1 MKFSCEKHL
10 LLAAVNTASRAAAAK
25 SPIPA
30 LEGILIEA
38 GEHVKLTGY
47 DLKEGIYTS
56 IPADVATPGAAVLGA
71 RLLGEIVRSLPD
83 GVVTISI
90 EKGTLANISCGKSEF
105 SIMGTAAA
113 DYPEIQG
120 VEEGFTFSLPQKTLR
135 SMIDQTIFAVSSN
148 ESRPVYTG
156 SLFEIEN
163 GTLCVVSVDGYRLA
177 MRREKLELD
186 GAAVS
191 FIVPGAALSDAVKI
205 CADADDPVEITV
217 GAKQIRF
224 SFGETV
230 LISRRLEGEFIN
242 YKKTVPANFTTFAVA
257 EKADFQRVIER
268 VSLIIDDKIKSPLR
282 CTFSI
287 DSVELLCVTSLG
299 RAEDSVS
306 VEGAGLPLEI
316 GFNNRY
322 LLDAVK
328 AAPSEKLKVCLG
340 NSTSPCVI
348 VPEDDADESFLFMIL
363 PVRLPQIGN

>member
-10 LLAAVNTASRAAAAK
+10 LQAAVGTASRAAAAK
-25 SPIPA
+25 SPIPS

-38 GEHVKLTGY
+38 GENVKFTGY

-56 IPADVATPGAAVLGA
+56 IPADVVTPGAAVLGA
-71 RLLGEIVRSLPD
+71 KLLGDIVRSLPD

-135 SMIDQTIFAVSSN
+135 SMIDQTIFAISGN

-163 GTLCVVSVDGYRLA
+163 DTLCVISVDGYRLA
-177 MRREKLELD
+177 MRREKLDAD
-186 GAAVS
+186 GETTG
-191 FIVPGAALSDAVKI
+191 FIVPGAALSDVEKI
-205 CADADDPVEITV
+205 CADTDDPVVITV
-217 GAKQIRF
+217 GQKQIRF
-224 SFGETV
+224 SFEETV
-230 LISRRLEGEFIN
+230 LISRRLEGEFLN
-242 YKKTVPANFTTFAVA
+242 YKKAVPTNFNTFAVA
-257 EKADFQRVIER
+257 ERADFQRVVER

-282 CTFSI
+282 CAFSL

-306 VEGAGLPLEI
+306 VTGSGDPLEI

-328 AAPSEKLKVCLG
+328 AAPSEKLKICLG
-340 NSTSPCVI
+340 SATSPCVI
-348 VPEDDADESFLFMIL
+348 VPEDDEDDSFLFMIL
-363 PVRLPQIGN
+363 PVRLPTNG

>member
-10 LLAAVNTASRAAAAK
+10 LLAAVNTASRAASAK

-38 GEHVKLTGY
+38 GEKVKFTGY

-56 IPADVATPGAAVLGA
+56 IPADVAAPGAVVLGA

-83 GVVTISI
+83 GVVTIAIDRGS
-90 EKGTLANISCGKSEF
+90 LANISCQKSEF
-105 SIMGTAAA
+105 SIMGTAAE

-135 SMIDQTIFAVSSN
+135 SMIDQTVFAVSAN

-163 GTLCVVSVDGYRLA
+163 GTLSVVSVDGYRLA
-177 MRREKLELD
+177 MRREKLDAGGEEH
-186 GAAVS
+186 S
-191 FIVPGAALSDAVKI
+191 FIVPGAALSDVEKI
-205 CADADDPVEITV
+205 CADSEDPVEITA

-230 LISRRLEGEFIN
+230 LISRRLEGEFLN
-242 YKKTVPANFTTFAVA
+242 YKKAVPNNFNTFAVA

-268 VSLIIDDKIKSPLR
+268 VSLIIDDKIKNPLR
-282 CTFSI
+282 CSFSL
-287 DSVELLCVTSLG
+287 DSIELLCVTSQG

-306 VEGAGLPLEI
+306 VMGAGLPVEI

-322 LLDAVK
+322 LLDALRACK
-328 AAPSEKLKVCLG
+328 CEKIKLLAGGPLAPMR
-340 NSTSPCVI
+340 I
-348 VPEDDADESFLFMIL
+348 VPLEGDAFCFLVL
-363 PVRLPQIGN
+363 PVRLKTE